1 MSKVSPYL
9 CCYRCHRILAGA
21 DQTERPVIYNVEI
34 SHRDF
39 GEQTQPTLRER
50 IVCGECLHDE
60 IADYLKYD
68 SYTKH
73 MDIQAM

>member
-1 MSKVSPYL
+1 M
-9 CCYRCHRILAGA
+9 
-21 DQTERPVIYNVEI
+21 ERPVIYNVEI
-34 SHRDF
+34 SHKDF
-39 GEQTQPTLRER
+39 GEPTQPTLRER